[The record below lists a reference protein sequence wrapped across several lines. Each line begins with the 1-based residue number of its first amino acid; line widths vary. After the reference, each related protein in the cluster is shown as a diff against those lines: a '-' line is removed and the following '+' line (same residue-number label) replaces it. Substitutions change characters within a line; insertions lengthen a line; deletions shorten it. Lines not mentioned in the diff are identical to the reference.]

1 MKSYDELKE
10 LNIIKTKSR
19 LILTNKVP
27 NDLISHSGDTYKW
40 LWLPS
45 CDVKRLLDVRNSEH
59 VLSNMRNT
67 LPITEEA
74 HLAFLQKY
82 DSLQR
87 LDFILQ
93 HHDSGAYVGGI
104 KISLTYY
111 GFEIGKYIGNEKFL
125 GKGLAYPMS
134 NLFIDFIKKNLKEIE
149 KISAVTKLNNYK
161 NINLNFK
168 LGFKIIKLVEEDHW
182 LRDLQ

>member
-1 MKSYDELKE
+1 MKSCKSLKNW
-10 LNIIKTKSR
+10 NIIMTKSR
-19 LILTNKVP
+19 LTLSKKVP

-45 CDVKRLLDVRNSEH
+45 CNVKRLLEVRNSGH

-82 DSLQR
+82 NSLQR

-93 HHDSGAYVGGI
+93 HHESREYVGGI
-104 KISLTYY
+104 NISLTDH
-111 GFEIGKYIGNEKFL
+111 GFQIGKYIGNEKFL
-125 GKGLAYPMS
+125 GKGLAFPMS
-134 NLFIDFIKKNLKEIE
+134 NLFIDFIKENVKEIE
-149 KISAVTKLNNYK
+149 KISAITKIKNYK

-168 LGFKIIKLVEEDHW
+168 LGFKITKLVEEDYW
-182 LRDLQ
+182 LMDLQ

>member
-1 MKSYDELKE
+1 MKSYDELKDGD
-10 LNIIKTKSR
+10 IRKTKSR
-19 LILTNKVP
+19 LILDKKVP
-27 NDLISHSGDTYKW
+27 NDFISHSGDAYKW

-45 CDVKRLLDVRNSEH
+45 SDVKHLLDVRNSEH

-67 LPITEEA
+67 SPITEEA

-93 HHDSGAYVGGI
+93 HHGSGEYVGGMN
-104 KISLTYY
+104 ISLTSH

-125 GKGLAYPMS
+125 GKGLAFLMS
-134 NLFIDFIKKNLKEIE
+134 NCFIDFIKENVKEIE
-149 KISAVTKLNNYK
+149 KIIAVTKLNNYK

-168 LGFKIIKLVEEDHW
+168 LGFKIIKLVEEDYW
-182 LRDLQ
+182 LMDLQ